1 MRTTD
6 KQPRTSPL
14 VPDAVAREIARHDW
28 ESSTCGCGRPAGHL
42 VDTLWDAAEGHP
54 AAFHALEGHA
64 FHLGLLRAPAPAV
77 CGVLMAVWTAG
88 PPRQSTREALL
99 WALLRLLGAEDD
111 GSSHEAGL
119 YGQCAAHIR
128 AGLPGLREAATRRPG
143 SVSAAYAD
151 GILRLLDLTD

>member
-1 MRTTD
+1 MRTTE

-28 ESSTCGCGRPAGHL
+28 ESVTCGCGRPAGHL
-42 VDTLWDAAEGHP
+42 ADTLWDAAEGHP

-64 FHLGLLRAPAPAV
+64 FHAGRLRAPAPAV
-77 CGVLMAVWTAG
+77 CGVLMAVCSAG

-99 WALLRLLGAEDD
+99 WTLLRLLGAEDD

-128 AGLPGLREAATRRPG
+128 AGLPSLRASAGAPG
-143 SVSAAYAD
+143 SVSAAYVE
-151 GILRLLDLTD
+151 GILRLLDLSD